1 MKKERWVVS
10 AKRADFQAIAD
21 RFGIDPVI
29 ARLIRNRD
37 VTGEKEIEEYLF
49 GDLEQLHNPLLMKD
63 MERAAD
69 LIAEKIREKKPIR
82 IIGDYDIDGVTA
94 TYILPTGLKDLGAD
108 VDVRIPDRIA
118 DGYGLNEHLVQFAAD
133 EGRDTIVTCDN
144 GIAAS
149 SQIRLAKE
157 LGMTVVVT
165 DHHEVPFE
173 EDENGERRYILPPAD
188 AVVNPKQKDC
198 SYPFPGLCGAA
209 VAWKLIQTMEAK
221 ADIPKEHSF
230 RFLEF
235 VAIATI
241 GDVMDLQGEN
251 RILVNRGYL
260 HMVFHCIFRHFG
272 KPGIEKRLWNLSCD
286 IAVEHMIDGIY
297 HRSVRYSRSLLR
309 RETYRLLEKE
319 KKTLNAERIY
329 KLLKEEFLKEKELAR
344 LEKEFYV
351 DDHKYWVNQQ
361 PNQKPN
367 PLMSKKWG
375 DISDGIETD
384 LETFSR
390 ESGEQD
396 GDFLDQLKIE
406 NRERYDYRE
415 FLRKFAVF
423 REELTVDPDSFDYN
437 FYTYGLSLYGN
448 MPLIEPLET
457 REVKKVSEFVIVIDT
472 SMSCSGELVQR
483 FLEETYGILSDSGNF
498 FQKVNIHIIQCD
510 EKVHSDVK
518 ITGAEELQEYM
529 NSLELYGDGGT
540 DFRPAFAYVEEL
552 MEKRE
557 YENLKGLVYFTD
569 GYGLFPAKMPPYRTA
584 FVFMEQEPEDV
595 DIPAWAMKLVITE
608 EEL

>member
-1 MKKERWVVS
+1 MSDIETTENNKNNFLPGQGSNSQE
-10 AKRADFQAIAD
+10 AAQ
-21 RFGIDPVI
+21 
-29 ARLIRNRD
+29 RLQDI
-37 VTGEKEIEEYLF
+37 GSSIL
-49 GDLEQLHNPLLMKD
+49 
-63 MERAAD
+63 RAA
-69 LIAEKIREKKPIR
+69 R
-82 IIGDYDIDGVTA
+82 
-94 TYILPTGLKDLGAD
+94 
-108 VDVRIPDRIA
+108 
-118 DGYGLNEHLVQFAAD
+118 D
-133 EGRDTIVTCDN
+133 E
-144 GIAAS
+144 
-149 SQIRLAKE
+149 LY
-157 LGMTVVVT
+157 LGM
-165 DHHEVPFE
+165 
-173 EDENGERRYILPPAD
+173 
-188 AVVNPKQKDC
+188 
-198 SYPFPGLCGAA
+198 
-209 VAWKLIQTMEAK
+209 
-221 ADIPKEHSF
+221 
-230 RFLEF
+230 RFLD
-235 VAIATI
+235 VALSSFIYQ
-241 GDVMDLQGEN
+241 MDGSVSPFGTDGAVIYFHPAQLGGLYKEN

-329 KLLKEEFLKEKELAR
+329 KILKEEFLKEKELAQ

-351 DDHKYWVNQQ
+351 DDHKYWANQQ
-361 PNQKPN
+361 PDRKPN

-472 SMSCSGELVQR
+472 SMSCSGDLVKK
-483 FLEETYGILSDSGNF
+483 FLEETYGILSEAGSF
-498 FQKVNIHIIQCD
+498 FQRVNIHIIQCD
-510 EKVHSDVK
+510 DQVQSDRK
-518 ITGAEELQEYM
+518 ITCKEELQEYM
-529 NSLELYGDGGT
+529 EKLDLAGEGGT
-540 DFRPAFAYVEEL
+540 DFRPAFAYIDEL
-552 MEKRE
+552 IATHRFTE
-557 YENLKGLVYFTD
+557 LKGVIYFTD
-569 GYGLFPAKMPPYRTA
+569 GQGIYPQKMPLYQTA
-584 FVFMEQEPEDV
+584 FVFMDDGAEEQEVP
-595 DIPAWAMKLVITE
+595 PWAMKLVLDE
-608 EEL
+608 EDLRGVRNR

>member
-1 MKKERWVVS
+1 MKILS
-10 AKRADFQAIAD
+10 
-21 RFGIDPVI
+21 
-29 ARLIRNRD
+29 
-37 VTGEKEIEEYLF
+37 EIETKTTENNKNNFLS
-49 GDLEQLHNPLLMKD
+49 DQESNPQEAAQRLQDIGSSIL
-63 MERAAD
+63 RAA
-69 LIAEKIREKKPIR
+69 R
-82 IIGDYDIDGVTA
+82 
-94 TYILPTGLKDLGAD
+94 
-108 VDVRIPDRIA
+108 
-118 DGYGLNEHLVQFAAD
+118 D
-133 EGRDTIVTCDN
+133 E
-144 GIAAS
+144 
-149 SQIRLAKE
+149 LY
-157 LGMTVVVT
+157 LGM
-165 DHHEVPFE
+165 
-173 EDENGERRYILPPAD
+173 
-188 AVVNPKQKDC
+188 
-198 SYPFPGLCGAA
+198 
-209 VAWKLIQTMEAK
+209 
-221 ADIPKEHSF
+221 
-230 RFLEF
+230 RFLD
-235 VAIATI
+235 VALSSFIYQMDGSVSPFGTDGA
-241 GDVMDLQGEN
+241 VMYFHPAQLGGLYKEN

-260 HMVFHCIFRHFG
+260 HMVFHCIFRHFV

-329 KLLKEEFLKEKELAR
+329 KILKEEFLKEKELAQ

-351 DDHKYWVNQQ
+351 DDHKYWANQQ
-361 PNQKPN
+361 PDRKPN

-390 ESGEQD
+390 ESGEQE

-557 YENLKGLVYFTD
+557 FENLKGLVYFTD
-569 GYGLFPAKMPPYRTA
+569 GYGIFPAKMPPYRTA